1 MFEIKNLWSGYNGL
15 DILKDITLTAKPGEL
30 LCVAGPNGC
39 GKTTLLKAVAR
50 LLPYRGS
57 ITLDGKELSGFPRKA
72 LARKIALMG
81 QNAQV
86 YFPYSVY
93 DTVSLGRYPYAS
105 GFFKLVSKEDDE
117 IINSVIARLELS
129 AVRDRMITELS
140 GGQLQRVFLARTL
153 AQNPDLILLD
163 EPTNHLDLKHQS
175 EILEYLSRWA
185 REKGK
190 TVITVLHDLN
200 LVRHFAG
207 SAALMWEGKLAAFGS
222 PAEVLRG
229 KTLEKIY
236 SMDIRAFMLKS
247 LEKWREGRE

>member
-1 MFEIKNLWSGYNGL
+1 MVEVKNLWSGYNGVDVL
-15 DILKDITLTAKPGEL
+15 QDITLSAKPGEL
-30 LCVAGPNGC
+30 LCITGPNGC

-57 ITLDGKELSGFPRKA
+57 ITLEGKELSGLPRKA
-72 LARKIALMG
+72 LARKIALLG

-93 DTVSLGRYPYAS
+93 DTVSLGRYPYAG
-105 GFFKLVSKEDDE
+105 GFFKSLSKEDGEVIDR
-117 IINSVIARLELS
+117 VIARLELAS
-129 AVRDRMITELS
+129 VRDRMITELS

-163 EPTNHLDLKHQS
+163 EPTNHLDLKHQL

-185 REKGK
+185 GEEGK

-200 LVRHFAG
+200 LVRRFAG
-207 SAALMWEGKLAAFGS
+207 SAALMCEGRLVAFGS
-222 PAEVLRG
+222 PGEVLNSR
-229 KTLEKIY
+229 TLEKIY
-236 SMDIRAFMLKS
+236 AMDIRAFMVES
-247 LEKWREGRE
+247 LEKWRGGNE